1 MVENFRAVV
10 WDKAWGKAR
19 GYPYTQLERKK
30 MDIINSICMIARV
43 RGDLDG
49 ATTTTI
55 ATTKAAEERK
65 VKRLRSPLGERD
77 TDDNTATKAT

>member
-19 GYPYTQLERKK
+19 GYPYTQLERGKK

-49 ATTTTI
+49 AITT
-55 ATTKAAEERK
+55 TTKAAEERK
-65 VKRLRSPLGERD
+65 MKRLRSALGERNEE
-77 TDDNTATKAT
+77 DNTATKAM